1 MKRHGIHKR
10 TLFMLTLTLCSLF
23 AMAGNAFAFTAPA
36 QGDMWFELYDVFYDK
51 LVTGPLGGAC
61 AGAMLAMGIIG
72 AIRGSIFQFGV
83 CSCAA
88 AIVIS
93 LENLVTSLGM
103 VA

>member
-1 MKRHGIHKR
+1 MKRHFIHKR
-10 TLFMLTLTLCSLF
+10 TLFMLALTLCSLF
-23 AMAGNAFAFTAPA
+23 AMSGNAFAFTAPA

-51 LVTGPLGGAC
+51 LVEGPLGAAC
-61 AGAMLAMGIIG
+61 VGAMLTVGILG

-88 AIVIS
+88 AVVFS
-93 LENLVTSLGM
+93 LENVVSSLGM